1 MRSQSLFIATAVLE
15 STTGVALVAV
25 PNAVVP
31 LLLGAAFDA
40 PGALVV
46 ARIAGAALLALGL
59 ASWLARRDGELR
71 AGRGLM
77 AAMLLYNV
85 AVAAVLARYGLGS
98 GTTGT
103 ALWPV
108 VLLHSILAAWC
119 IKALRQRDPS
129 TTELQRS

>member
-40 PGALVV
+40 PDALVV

-59 ASWLARRDGELR
+59 ACWLARRDGASR

-85 AVAAVLARYGLGS
+85 AVAALLASYGVGAGPS
-98 GTTGT
+98 GTG
-103 ALWPV
+103 LWPAV
-108 VLLHSILAAWC
+108 SVHSILAAWC
-119 IKALRQRDPS
+119 IKGLLQRDPS
-129 TTELQRS
+129 TPDAQRP